1 MRREKAATF
10 GAVDRIELFCD
21 QVFSSVTQVQY
32 SGGPFFP
39 VTCRSSIHNSD
50 FASRSSIC
58 AWSRL

>member
-21 QVFSSVTQVQY
+21 QVFSSVTQAQY

-39 VTCRSSIHNSD
+39 VTWSIFD
-50 FASRSSIC
+50 PQFRF
-58 AWSRL
+58 RK